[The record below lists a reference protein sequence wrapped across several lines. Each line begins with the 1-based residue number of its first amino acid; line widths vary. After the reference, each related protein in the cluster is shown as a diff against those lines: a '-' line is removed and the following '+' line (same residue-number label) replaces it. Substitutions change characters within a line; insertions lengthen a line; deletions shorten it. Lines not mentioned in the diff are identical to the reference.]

1 MPTSKPLREMI
12 PEIMQHIHN
21 HLAYMEY
28 NNRLFLVHE
37 GQLRPE
43 IEASLKQ
50 ELSPRAYEKA
60 IKRVPSINLL
70 IRIIDKLSRVYSE
83 PVARTASTASDQK
96 LIEFYER
103 EATVDKTL
111 TSANKVANLHK
122 CAALEPFVQDGK
134 PYLRVLPAHQFLVYS
149 DDLVNPLRPTVFI
162 KFMGKD
168 RNVPFT
174 DRDGRKTEQD
184 EVRTVQLYYLYS
196 DSEFA
201 IIDSE
206 GAYRDDRMTQ
216 RRLEGVNPLGRLPFV
231 YINRSDFRLV
241 PLPDTDTL
249 DNTILIPKLLADL
262 NYAVQFQSH
271 TVFVAL
277 DADVPTDLA
286 ISPDTVWNIKS
297 SEGDKQGRIDTV
309 KPSVDIQQVI
319 ELIKVTLSMWLE
331 SRNIRAGDMGQV
343 SPGDAASGVAR
354 IIDESDATQDRQ
366 SQCSIFAVAERELWA
381 LLRDMHNYWV
391 ATGQIDSADTWTQST
406 AVSTRFGDQKPVV
419 TDRERIEVVG
429 MKLDKG
435 LISRRQAV
443 KEIYPHWT
451 DAEVDLHMEGLADE
465 PTEPVGRDPK
475 EGARQED
482 AGGDG
487 PVRSR
492 DDSGPGETG
501 R

>member
-1 MPTSKPLREMI
+1 
-12 PEIMQHIHN
+12 
-21 HLAYMEY
+21 MEY

-43 IEASLKQ
+43 IEDSLKQ
-50 ELSPRAYEKA
+50 ELSPRAYDKA
-60 IKRVPSINLL
+60 VKRIPSINLL

-83 PVARTASTASDQK
+83 PVARTASTTSDQK

-103 EATVDKTL
+103 EASVDKVM
-111 TSANKVANLHK
+111 TSANKIANLHK

-174 DRDGRKTEQD
+174 DRDGRKTEYD

-196 DSEFA
+196 DTEFA
-201 IIDSE
+201 IVDSE
-206 GAYRDDRMTQ
+206 GAYRDDRMSQ
-216 RRLEGVNPLGRLPFV
+216 RGLVGVNPLGRLPFV
-231 YINRSDFRLV
+231 YVNRSDFRLV

-249 DNTILIPKLLADL
+249 DNTVLIPKLLADL

-277 DADVPTDLA
+277 DADVPSDLA

-366 SQCSIFAVAERELWA
+366 SQCAVFSVAERQLWA

-391 ATGQIDSADTWTQST
+391 ETGQIESSDTWTPST

-419 TDRERIEVVG
+419 TDRERLEVVG

-451 DAEVDLHMEGLADE
+451 DAEVELHMKGLDDE
-465 PTEPVGRDPK
+465 PTEPTRRPSQ
-475 EGARQED
+475 EG
-482 AGGDG
+482 GGPANEGGSG
-487 PVRSR
+487 PVHSG
-492 DDSGPGETG
+492 DDTGPSTPGG
-501 R
+501 QGG